1 MKKIITLLILAVAL
15 SVSACGTKP
24 EPVQTDQLDQ
34 IRTAAARTVEAMTTA
49 IVAADLAAQTATA
62 NSPIQIAEPTEPNLS
77 EVTPAPM
84 DPPTPTEG
92 SQAPT
97 PIITPTAD
105 QSSPCNL
112 AAFVDETIPDGSQFT
127 PGAAYTKTWTLRN
140 EGSCTWTKDYSV
152 VFVGGSSMAA
162 PASMPLSD
170 KSVAPGESVTI
181 RMPLTA
187 PNSAGAYKAEFKLR
201 SAEGVI
207 FAFRNIDHT
216 FWVEIQVRGDS
227 INLADSFCS
236 AAWSSPAGRLP
247 CPGRAGDAG
256 GFVTLDPQPQ
266 LENGA
271 ADDEPALWLG
281 LQNADD
287 SYLQAVFPALYIPAN
302 AKFTT
307 VLGCLRGNTA
317 CEAEFSLNYQDASGG
332 LHELGSWTETH
343 DGQISR
349 VEVDLSAF
357 GGKITTFVFLL
368 KAKGSPVGDVIH
380 LLKPMIQ
387 P

>member
-1 MKKIITLLILAVAL
+1 
-15 SVSACGTKP
+15 
-24 EPVQTDQLDQ
+24 LDQ

-97 PIITPTAD
+97 PIISPTAD

-236 AAWSSPAGRLP
+236 AAWSSPVGRLP

-349 VEVDLSAF
+349 VEVDISAF